1 MASKAQSKDR
11 PFIKSIIK
19 TLRGSGASKS
29 RSAFAESVLHGA
41 HDSDFEDFSPDDIG
55 GLIRSGWEFA
65 AQRKPGTHKLRV
77 FDPEDKTGPLSDITV
92 IEVLNED
99 MPFLVDSV
107 LGEIQERG
115 LNVQLVLH
123 PVLKINRDTK
133 HKLKSMAGG
142 GARVSAKAIKESYI
156 HVHVARTMDKSEH
169 TDLKK
174 SLVEILNDVKI
185 VVADW
190 RAMLQRLDSAVEAY
204 ITAPPSVSVA
214 DLAESIQFLKWLLDN
229 NFTLLGMR
237 AFSFV
242 GDKKAGR
249 LKPITGSGLGI
260 LRDPKV
266 FVLKRG
272 DESMH
277 MTPEIRKF
285 FFAPAPL
292 IVTKANVR
300 SRVHRR
306 AYMDYIGVKIYGD
319 KGEISGELRIVGL
332 FTSTAYTRSTKN
344 IPFLRQKVEVV
355 LNRSG
360 HPASS
365 HTGKALQN
373 VLETFPRDELFQI
386 GVDQLFETAVGIQSL
401 DLRPRARAFARI
413 DEFDRFVSV
422 IVYVPRD
429 RFSTNVRMKIGE
441 FLAETFK
448 GRLSA
453 YYPFFPEGPLVRIHF
468 IVGRTDGKTP
478 VCTQA
483 FLDENIEQI
492 VRTWEDR
499 LDDELTSSSDRVGSS
514 IAKKY
519 RGAFTAAYQAVFS
532 PERALRDISQF
543 EALNDASPVAVDFY
557 REDGDRPD
565 RVRVALYHLHGPIPL
580 SRRVPVL
587 ENMGFSVIDER
598 SYRVSPTGSG
608 DATPLSHHDMVLEHP
623 EGKKINLAEC
633 EQKVEQCFL
642 AVWRGMAGSDAFN
655 KLVLNAGLDWRE
667 AAIIR
672 AYGSYLRQIG
682 VPFGQVYLA
691 ETMLRH
697 DEVTRNLMA
706 MFRILF
712 DPASGKSTDARRKN
726 TNRFVASI
734 ENALNDIP
742 SLDEDRIIRHFLNL
756 VQVTLRTNFYQT
768 DVDGGPLPAISFK
781 FDSKNVDGAPHPRP
795 IAEIFVFST
804 EVEGLHLR
812 GGRIARGG
820 LRWSDRAQDFR
831 TEVLGL
837 AKAQQVKNVVIVPSG
852 SKGGFVPKYLSQ
864 ATNRDEFMKIG
875 IAAYQKFIK
884 NLLLLTDNLDG
895 KKVIPPKDTV
905 RFDSDDPYLVVA
917 ADKGTATFSDF
928 ANEISVNHDFWLG
941 DAFASGGSVGYDH
954 KKMGITARG
963 GWESVKR
970 HFREIDWDIQ
980 TTPFRIIG
988 VGDMSGD
995 VFGNGMLLSKH
1006 IKLIA
1011 AFDHRDIFI
1020 DPEPDPASTWKERDR
1035 LFKKG
1040 RSSWQDYNKKLISKG
1055 GGIFSRAAKSI
1066 KLNPQIKE
1074 ITGLEVNEVTPNE
1087 LIRALLKSTFDL
1099 LWFGGIGTY
1108 VGGAIESDE
1117 QIGDRANDTIRV
1129 KAHELDV
1136 KVIGEGANLG
1146 MTQDA
1151 RIEFARAGGRV
1162 NTDAIDNSAGV
1173 NSSDQEVNIKITMGA
1188 AIAAGK
1194 LTLKERNAFLPKM
1207 TDEVAEA
1214 CLENN
1219 YLQTL
1224 AISLAERRG
1233 IAEIGFQQRL
1243 MLDLEGS
1250 GLLDRELEFLPG
1262 DMEIAERQK
1271 QNDPLTRP
1279 ELAVL
1284 LAYAKIDLFDELVA
1298 SKVPDDPYFA
1308 RDLESYFPKTLLKNY
1323 PEEIASHRLR
1333 REIIATQLTNALIN
1347 RGGATMPVRLK
1358 EETGRGAD
1366 DVVLAYTAAQSI
1378 FGLEELFANI
1388 DQLDNKISGEEQLDL
1403 YLRVQDLVAA
1413 QTAWFLRHT
1422 SLGKGLSG
1430 IIDAYRSGLAELS
1443 KCLKSVLMDT
1453 HKSVLKGDM
1462 ETLSETGVPAP
1473 LARSLAEL
1481 NFMAEGPDMVLIAQ
1495 TVKRPVQEIA
1505 AVHFALGAFF
1515 RLDELQAIG
1524 QKLLVADYFDRLAI
1538 NSAISAVADAQRSIV
1553 QSVVRSSSGRKADF
1567 LKWYKSHAVQA
1578 DRTKRALDEI
1588 LDGGDASLSRLM
1600 VAVGHLRDI
1609 SPS

>member
-1 MASKAQSKDR
+1 MAGTARSKPGPFINSVLKSLAGAGASKGRTA
-11 PFIKSIIK
+11 FAEGV
-19 TLRGSGASKS
+19 LRGSHDGDFDGFSQVEVGQLV
-29 RSAFAESVLHGA
+29 RSA
-41 HDSDFEDFSPDDIG
+41 
-55 GLIRSGWEFA
+55 WEFA
-65 AQRKPGTHKLRV
+65 VKRKPGNHILNIYNPDDDGGRLGDVT
-77 FDPEDKTGPLSDITV
+77 I

-107 LGEIQERG
+107 IGEIQERG
-115 LNVQLVLH
+115 LRVQLVLH
-123 PVLKINRDTK
+123 PVLKITRDQQ
-133 HKLKSMAGG
+133 HKFKSLTNSGDPA
-142 GARVSAKAIKESYI
+142 SENAIKESYI
-156 HVHVARTMDKSEH
+156 HVHVGRISDAAERKDI
-169 TDLKK
+169 KK
-174 SLVEILNDVKI
+174 TLEGILNDVRI
-185 VVADW
+185 VVEDW
-190 RAMLQRLDSAVEAY
+190 RPMLQRLDGAVEAY
-204 ITAPPSVSVA
+204 TTAPPSVPVA

-242 GDKKAGR
+242 GGRKSGR
-249 LKPITGSGLGI
+249 LKPVAGSGLGI

-266 FVLKRG
+266 YVLKRG

-360 HPASS
+360 HSANS

-386 GVDQLFETAVGIQSL
+386 GVDQLYQTAIGIQSL
-401 DLRPRARAFARI
+401 DLRPRARAFARV
-413 DEFDRFVSV
+413 DEFDRFVSA

-429 RFSTNVRMKIGE
+429 RFSTGVRINIGE
-441 FLAETFK
+441 FLAETFH

-468 IVGRTDGKTP
+468 IVGRTGGKTP
-478 VCTQA
+478 VRSQA

-492 VRTWEDR
+492 VLSWEDR
-499 LDDELTSSSDRVGSS
+499 LDEELNSSGSRIGAS
-514 IAKKY
+514 LAQKY
-519 RGAFTAAYQAVFS
+519 NNAFTAAYQAAFDAG
-532 PERALRDISQF
+532 RAVRDISQF
-543 EALNDASPVAVDFY
+543 EALDSENPVAVEFY
-557 REDGDRPD
+557 REENDRPE
-565 RVRVALYHLHGPIPL
+565 RVRIALYHLHGPIPL

-598 SYRVSPTGSG
+598 SYRV
-608 DATPLSHHDMVLEHP
+608 TPAGLSNAQAMSHHDMVLEHP
-623 EGKKINLAEC
+623 DGKAIDLTDCGAR
-633 EQKVEQCFL
+633 VEQCFL
-642 AVWRGMAGSDAFN
+642 AVWRGLAGSDTFN
-655 KLVLNAGLDWRE
+655 KLVMNAGLDWRE
-667 AAIIR
+667 AGVIR

-682 VPFGQVYLA
+682 APFGQAYLA
-691 ETMLRH
+691 GTMLRH
-697 DEVTRNLMA
+697 AEITRKLME
-706 MFRILF
+706 MFRIRF
-712 DPASGKSTDARRKN
+712 DPANGKSIEARAKA
-726 TNRFVASI
+726 TKPLETAI
-734 ENALNDIP
+734 ETALNEIP
-742 SLDEDRIIRHFLNL
+742 SLDEDRIIRHHLNL
-756 VQVTLRTNFYQT
+756 VQSTLRTNFYQRGQ
-768 DVDGGPLPAISFK
+768 DGGPQSAISFK

-837 AKAQQVKNVVIVPSG
+837 AKAQQVKNVVIVPAG
-852 SKGGFVPKYLSQ
+852 SKGGFVPKYLWQ
-864 ATNRDEFMKIG
+864 ALNRDEFMKIG
-875 IAAYQKFIK
+875 ISAYQKFIK

-905 RFDSDDPYLVVA
+905 RFDGDDPYLVVA

-928 ANEISVNHDFWLG
+928 ANEISVNHGFWLG

-980 TTPFRIIG
+980 TTPFRVIG

-995 VFGNGMLLSKH
+995 VFGNGMLLSKA
-1006 IKLIA
+1006 IELVV

-1020 DPEPDPASTWKERDR
+1020 DPDPDPASSWKERNR
-1035 LFKKG
+1035 LFKKS
-1040 RSSWQDYNKKLISKG
+1040 RSSWQDYNKKLISNG
-1055 GGIFSRAAKSI
+1055 GGVFSRSAKSI
-1066 KLNPQIKE
+1066 RLNPQIKQ
-1074 ITGLEVNEVTPNE
+1074 ITGIEANDVTPNE
-1087 LIRALLKSTFDL
+1087 LIRALLKSSFDL

-1117 QIGDRANDTIRV
+1117 QIGDRANDAIRV
-1129 KAHELDV
+1129 KAHELNV
-1136 KVIGEGANLG
+1136 KAIGEGANLG

-1173 NSSDQEVNIKITMGA
+1173 NSSDQEVNIKIAMGA
-1188 AIAAGK
+1188 AVAAGK

-1207 TDEVAEA
+1207 TEEVAEA

-1233 IAEIGFQQRL
+1233 ASDLSFQQRL
-1243 MLDLEGS
+1243 MRDLEKT
-1250 GLLDRELEFLPG
+1250 GLLNRELEFLPD
-1262 DMEIAERQK
+1262 DMEIAELQQ
-1271 QNDPLTRP
+1271 QNLSLTRP
-1279 ELAVL
+1279 ELSVL
-1284 LAYAKIDLFDELVA
+1284 LAYAKIDLYDALVA
-1298 SKVPDDPYFA
+1298 SKVPDDPYFE

-1333 REIIATQLTNALIN
+1333 REIIATQLTNAVIN
-1347 RGGATMPVRLK
+1347 RGGASMPVRLR

-1366 DVVLAYTAAQSI
+1366 EVVLAFTAAQAI
-1378 FGLEELFANI
+1378 FGLEELFSDI
-1388 DQLDNKISGEEQLDL
+1388 DQLDNKIPGEMQLDL
-1403 YLRVQDLVAA
+1403 YLRVQDLVRM
-1413 QTAWFLRHT
+1413 QTAWFLRHVP
-1422 SLGKGLSG
+1422 LKKGLTG
-1430 IIDAYRSGLAELS
+1430 EIETFRKGLGQLS
-1443 KCLKSVLMDT
+1443 KSLNSLLADSHKESVKQDMDT
-1453 HKSVLKGDM
+1453 MKEAGL
-1462 ETLSETGVPAP
+1462 PAP
-1473 LARSLAEL
+1473 LARKLAEL
-1481 NFMAEGPDMVLIAQ
+1481 RFMDDAPDMVLVAHA
-1495 TVKRPVQEIA
+1495 VKRPVLEIA
-1505 AVHFALGAFF
+1505 SVHFDLASFF
-1515 RLDELQAIG
+1515 RLEELKDIG
-1524 QKLLVADYFDRLAI
+1524 QRLLLTDYFDRLAI
-1538 NSAISAVADAQRSIV
+1538 NSAMSAMADAQRSIA
-1553 QSVVRSSSGRKADF
+1553 QEVVRSASGKKADF
-1567 LKWYKSHAVQA
+1567 QKWYKANALQA

-1588 LDGGDASLSRLM
+1588 LDGEESSLSRLM

>member
-1 MASKAQSKDR
+1 VGPGGSKNR
-11 PFIKSIIK
+11 
-19 TLRGSGASKS
+19 T
-29 RSAFAESVLHGA
+29 AFAQGVLNGSQ
-41 HDSDFEDFSPDDIG
+41 DSDFEGFSPG
-55 GLIRSGWEFA
+55 AVGELVRTAWAFA
-65 AQRKPGTHKLRV
+65 AKRKPGSHNLRIYN
-77 FDPEDKTGPLSDITV
+77 PENENGPLSDVTI
-92 IEVLNED
+92 IELLNED

-107 LGEIQERG
+107 MGEIQERG
-115 LNVQLVLH
+115 LRVQLVLH
-123 PVLKINRDTK
+123 PVLKIVRDSK
-133 HKLKSMAGG
+133 HKLKSVTGRGSRALE
-142 GARVSAKAIKESYI
+142 KAIKESYI
-156 HVHVARTMDKSEH
+156 HVQVARIADDAERA
-169 TDLKK
+169 DLKK
-174 SLVEILNDVKI
+174 TLTDILKDVRI

-190 RAMLQRLDSAVEAY
+190 RPMLQRLDGAVEAY
-204 ITAPPSVSVA
+204 TTAPPSVPVA

-237 AFSFV
+237 TFSFV
-242 GDKKAGR
+242 GGRKKGR
-249 LKPITGSGLGI
+249 LKPVSGSGLGI
-260 LRDPKV
+260 LRNPKV
-266 FVLKRG
+266 YVLKRG

-285 FFAPAPL
+285 FLAPAPL

-360 HPASS
+360 HPANS

-413 DEFDRFVSV
+413 DEFDRFVSI

-429 RFSTNVRMKIGE
+429 RFSTTVRISIGE

-468 IVGRTDGKTP
+468 IVGRTGGRTP
-478 VCTQA
+478 VRSQVY
-483 FLDENIEQI
+483 LDENIEQL

-499 LDDELTSSSDRVGSS
+499 LNDELTGSGS
-514 IAKKY
+514 RIGATLALKFH
-519 RGAFTAAYQAVFS
+519 GAFTAAYQAAFGAG
-532 PERALRDISQF
+532 RAVRDIAQF
-543 EALNDASPVAVDFY
+543 EALDDVNPVAVEFY
-557 REDGDRPD
+557 REDSDRPD
-565 RVRVALYHLHGPIPL
+565 RLRVALYHLHGPIPL

-587 ENMGFSVIDER
+587 ENMGFSVIDEL
-598 SYRVSPTGSG
+598 SYRIAPIGSDG
-608 DATPLSHHDMVLEHP
+608 ALPLSHHDMVLEHP
-623 EGKKINLAEC
+623 AGETIELADC
-633 EQKVEQCFL
+633 QSQVEQCFL

-655 KLVLNAGLDWRE
+655 KLVLSAGLDWRE
-667 AAIIR
+667 AVVIR

-682 VPFGQVYLA
+682 APFGQAYLA

-697 DEVTRNLMA
+697 AEITRKLMA
-706 MFRILF
+706 MFRTLF
-712 DPASGKSTDARRKN
+712 DPSSGKSIEARRKSVRPVV
-726 TNRFVASI
+726 TAI
-734 ENALNDIP
+734 EAALDDIP
-742 SLDEDRIIRHFLNL
+742 SLDEDRIIRHYLNL
-756 VQVTLRTNFYQT
+756 VQTTLRTNFYQKGP
-768 DVDGGPLPAISFK
+768 DGGPLPAISFK

-852 SKGGFVPKYLSQ
+852 SKGGFVPKYLWK

-875 IAAYQKFIK
+875 IAAYQRFIK

-895 KKVIPPKDTV
+895 NKVVPPKDTV
-905 RFDSDDPYLVVA
+905 RYDGDDPYLVVA

-928 ANEISVNHDFWLG
+928 ANEISVNHGFWLG

-970 HFREIDWDIQ
+970 HFREMDWNIQ
-980 TTPFRIIG
+980 TTPFRVIG

-995 VFGNGMLLSKH
+995 VFGNGMLLSKQ
-1006 IKLIA
+1006 IKLVA

-1020 DPEPDPASTWKERDR
+1020 DPNPDPAPSWKERDR
-1035 LFKKG
+1035 LFKMG

-1055 GGIFSRAAKSI
+1055 GGVFSRSAKSI
-1066 KLNPQIKE
+1066 RLTAQIKE
-1074 ITGLEVNEVTPNE
+1074 ITGLEASEVTPNE
-1087 LIRALLKSTFDL
+1087 LIRTLLKANFDL

-1117 QIGDRANDTIRV
+1117 QISDRANDGIRV

-1207 TDEVAEA
+1207 TNEVAQA

-1243 MLDLEGS
+1243 MRDLEGS

-1271 QNDPLTRP
+1271 QDDPLTRP

-1298 SKVPDDPYFA
+1298 SKVPDDPYFS
-1308 RDLESYFPKTLLKNY
+1308 RELESYFPETLLKNY
-1323 PEEIASHRLR
+1323 PQEIASHRLR

-1347 RGGATMPVRLK
+1347 RGGATLPVRLK

-1366 DVVLAYTAAQSI
+1366 DVVLAFTAAQAI
-1378 FGLEELFANI
+1378 FGLDELFAEI
-1388 DQLDNKISGEEQLDL
+1388 DRLDNKISGETQLDL

-1413 QTAWFLRHT
+1413 QTAWFLRHV
-1422 SLGKGLSG
+1422 SLGKGLSDTLK
-1430 IIDAYRSGLAELS
+1430 IYRSGLAELS
-1443 KCLKSVLMDT
+1443 KSLKTTLTET
-1453 HKSVLKGDM
+1453 HKSALKSDM
-1462 ETLSETGVPAP
+1462 DSLSASGVPAP
-1473 LARSLAEL
+1473 LASSLAEL
-1481 NFMAEGPDMVLIAQ
+1481 HIMADGPDIVLVAQ
-1495 TVKRPVQEIA
+1495 SVKRPVQEIA
-1505 AVHFALGAFF
+1505 AVHFAMGAFF
-1515 RLDELQAIG
+1515 RLDELQSIG
-1524 QKLLVADYFDRLAI
+1524 QRLLVTDYFDRLAI
-1538 NSAISAVADAQRSIV
+1538 NSAIGAVADAQRSIV
-1553 QSVVRSSSGRKADF
+1553 QRVVRSGSGKKADF
-1567 LKWYKSHAVQA
+1567 ERWYKANSVQA

-1588 LDGGDASLSRLM
+1588 LDGGAPSLSRLM
-1600 VAVGHLRDI
+1600 VAVGHLRDL